1 MLSSV
6 DLNTVSQELYKKSV
20 VKTEE
25 QIKGLKV
32 VVTETNFRE
41 KMEELRKKIR
51 LEKEN
56 LSRKTPQSSS
66 NKRKLKKW

>member
-66 NKRKLKKW
+66 NKRKLKK